1 VAILEARDVTRRYET
16 GSETVEALAG
26 VDFSIDAGEFVSIMG
41 PSGSGKS
48 TLLNML
54 GLLDTPTEGTVLLD
68 GEDVTTFTD
77 KRRTTARKRTIG
89 FIFQAF
95 YLIPTLTA
103 RENVEVP
110 RLLERDPKT
119 PERAADLLR
128 RVGLGDRVDHRPDE
142 LSGGQKQRVAIA
154 RSLINEPR
162 VLLADEPTGN
172 LDRETGRKIL
182 EEFQRIR
189 DEGVA
194 IVTVTH
200 DPLLNDYVDRTV
212 QVEDGR
218 IKAVLDDPSEADG
231 LR

>member
-1 VAILEARDVTRRYET
+1 MAILEARDVTRRYET
-16 GSETVEALAG
+16 GSETVDALAG

-54 GLLDTPTEGTVLLD
+54 GLLDNPTEGTVLLD

-77 KRRTTARKRTIG
+77 KRRTTARKNTIG

-110 RLLERDPKT
+110 RLLERDPET
-119 PERAADLLR
+119 PERAAELLG
-128 RVGLGDRVDHRPDE
+128 RVGLGERVDHRPDE

-200 DPLLNDYVDRTV
+200 DPLLNEYVDRTV
-212 QVEDGR
+212 QVEDGK

>member
-1 VAILEARDVTRRYET
+1 MAILEARDVVRRYET

-26 VDFSIDAGEFVSIMG
+26 VDFEVERGEFVSIMG

-77 KRRTTARKRTIG
+77 KRRTTARKTTIG
-89 FIFQAF
+89 FVFQAF

-110 RLLERDPKT
+110 RLLEKDPET
-119 PERAADLLR
+119 PERAADLLG
-128 RVGLGDRVDHRPDE
+128 RVGLAGRVDHRPEE

-172 LDRETGRKIL
+172 LDRETGRQIL

-200 DPLLNDYVDRTV
+200 DPLLNQYVDRTV
-212 QVEDGR
+212 QVEDGK

>member
-16 GSETVEALAG
+16 GSETVDALAG

-54 GLLDTPTEGTVLLD
+54 GLLDNPTEGTVLLD

-77 KRRTTARKRTIG
+77 KRRTTARKNTIG

-110 RLLERDPKT
+110 RLLERDPET
-119 PERAADLLR
+119 PERAAELLG
-128 RVGLGDRVDHRPDE
+128 RVGLGERVDHRPDE

-200 DPLLNDYVDRTV
+200 DPLLNEYVDRTV
-212 QVEDGR
+212 QVEDGK